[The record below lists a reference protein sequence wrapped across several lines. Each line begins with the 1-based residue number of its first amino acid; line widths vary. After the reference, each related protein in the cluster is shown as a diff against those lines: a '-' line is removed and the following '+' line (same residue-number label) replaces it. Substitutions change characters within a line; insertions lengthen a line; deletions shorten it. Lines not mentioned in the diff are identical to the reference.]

1 MFIKRLLVLLMI
13 LAGAYGMAEAQG
25 GRPPVAGTW
34 EVVKIETRLFSQQ
47 DHRLMEEKTLTKA
60 EEFKNLTGFVPM
72 KIAVEGDKCMIT
84 NASGFTETGKYKIEE
99 KGILLY
105 QKALPPMPEN
115 RMPGVPSP
123 EAPYLP
129 YRYKVQSG
137 GTLLLELPGTSFMDR
152 ATNVPVVLE
161 CTCYYK
167 KKQ

>member
-1 MFIKRLLVLLMI
+1 MFIKRI
-13 LAGAYGMAEAQG
+13 LALLIVLVAGYGIANAQG

-34 EVVKIETRLFSQQ
+34 EVVKIETRLFSQEDNQ
-47 DHRLMEEKTLTKA
+47 LLEKKTLTKA

-72 KIAVEGDKCMIT
+72 KISVEGENCMIT

-99 KGILLY
+99 KGVLLY
-105 QKALPPMPEN
+105 QKALPPMPQN
-115 RMPGVPSP
+115 VMPGIPSP

-137 GTLLLELPGTSFMDR
+137 GTLLLELPGASFMDTAR
-152 ATNVPVVLE
+152 SVPVVLE